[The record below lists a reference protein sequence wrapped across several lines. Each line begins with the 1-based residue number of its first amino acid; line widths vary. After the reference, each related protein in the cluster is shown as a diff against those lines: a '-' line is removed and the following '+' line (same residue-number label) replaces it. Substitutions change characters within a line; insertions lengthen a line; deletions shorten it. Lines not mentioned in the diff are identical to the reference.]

1 MILLRPSARPSLRL
15 SVLLLLA
22 CAALCLGLLP
32 STLRAQTEEPKPAQ
46 LRFLFLDETAGAYSL
61 KLGETFKRLSASPY
75 TISPPYIPV
84 DLTRLEI
91 YKASTT
97 LNPETGLPGQIRIA
111 TFTPPANTTSALV
124 IVTPR
129 PAPAGSTEPPVY
141 GVEFID
147 SNPSTF
153 PGGSLRILNRGQTTM
168 AARLAGGQTVVEPG
182 ASKIISPI
190 ADERG
195 RLRILVAVQGP
206 GQWQLIDDNV
216 AIVKPDT
223 RLTGLLVYSPTGMKF
238 RLGPYILAERGD
250 PPPSH
255 VWLTYTDTP

>member
-1 MILLRPSARPSLRL
+1 MNHPCAFIPPSFRLVAFSL
-15 SVLLLLA
+15 LLLLA
-22 CAALCLGLLP
+22 FLP
-32 STLRAQTEEPKPAQ
+32 SSLRAQSDAPKPAQ
-46 LRFLFLDETAGAYSL
+46 LRFLFLDESAGAYSI
-61 KLGETFKRLSASPY
+61 KTGTTYKRISAAPY
-75 TISPPYIPV
+75 TISPVHTPA
-84 DLTRLEI
+84 DFKRLEI
-91 YKASTT
+91 YKASAQPD
-97 LNPETGLPGQIRIA
+97 PETGQFVQTRI
-111 TFTPPANTTSALV
+111 TTLTPPANTTSALV

-129 PAPAGSTEPPVY
+129 PATPGSDEPPVY

-147 SNPSTF
+147 NGPAAF

-168 AARLAGGQTVVEPG
+168 AARLAGEQVAVERG
-182 ASKIISPI
+182 ATRVIAPV

-206 GQWQLIDDNV
+206 DQWKLIDDNV

-223 RLTGLLVYSPTGMKF
+223 RLTGLLVYSPSGMKF